1 MRITKQALP
10 LAALAL
16 LILTL
21 FWAHRSRPL
30 GVLAANNLQ
39 SGDEAPLWQRSDAVL
54 PPGASLQEL
63 SPPGDPAARDAAQP
77 DLPPAASEGG
87 ILRDFR
93 LAGSVFRPL
102 SSDAGYERSGG
113 GGCTYSTAGADG
125 LWNAPL
131 TLPQGATI
139 NTVRMY
145 YDDTSTTFNATGW
158 FSIYDLYG
166 ELVEEW
172 IMTSS
177 GDGGEGFAD
186 TFPVIDHVVDYAIYA
201 YTLNWRPLQ
210 EGVTMQLCGF
220 RVFYEPPP
228 LGVSF
233 MPIAASE

>member
-1 MRITKQALP
+1 MHRTRQALP
-10 LAALAL
+10 LAALTL
-16 LILTL
+16 LILAL
-21 FWAHRSRPL
+21 FWTHRARPS
-30 GVLAANNLQ
+30 GALAAASLT
-39 SGDEAPLWQRSDAVL
+39 SGDETLLWQRSDAVL
-54 PPGASLQEL
+54 SPGASPQEL
-63 SPPGDPAARDAAQP
+63 SPPDDPAAPDAAQP
-77 DLPPAASEGG
+77 DLSPAASDGG

-93 LAGSVFRPL
+93 LTGSVFRPL
-102 SSDAGYERSGG
+102 SSDAGYERGGG

-145 YDDTSTTFNATGW
+145 YDDSSTTYNAAGW

-166 ELVEEW
+166 GLVEEW

-186 TFPVIDHVVDYAIYA
+186 TFPVIDHVVDYSIYA